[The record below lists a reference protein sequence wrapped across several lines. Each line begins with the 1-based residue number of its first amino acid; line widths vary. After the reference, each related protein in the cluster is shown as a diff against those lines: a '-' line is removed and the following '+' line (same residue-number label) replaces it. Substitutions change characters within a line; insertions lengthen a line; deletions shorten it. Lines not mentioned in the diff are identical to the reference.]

1 MKKLILIFSIIFTSS
16 INAQTFP
23 DVSSMYFKLRENDKD
38 LSEVNRQLVMDG
50 RNPSELITGVKDAV
64 DMPNDYLVDMN
75 MHIKYFK
82 HASKSNCT
90 EVMAMAYLQYKSVRK
105 NFLID
110 APINANLI
118 RNLFVKKA
126 SPSERVLFLQTAR
139 TIDEIV
145 NEMKKS
151 KYGMITNE

>member
-1 MKKLILIFSIIFTSS
+1 MQLL
-16 INAQTFP
+16 
-23 DVSSMYFKLRENDKD
+23 KD
-38 LSEVNRQLVMDG
+38 GKNV
-50 RNPSELITGVKDAV
+50 SELINGVQGSIDISK
-64 DMPNDYLVDMN
+64 DYLVEMDM
-75 MHIKYFK
+75 HVKYFK